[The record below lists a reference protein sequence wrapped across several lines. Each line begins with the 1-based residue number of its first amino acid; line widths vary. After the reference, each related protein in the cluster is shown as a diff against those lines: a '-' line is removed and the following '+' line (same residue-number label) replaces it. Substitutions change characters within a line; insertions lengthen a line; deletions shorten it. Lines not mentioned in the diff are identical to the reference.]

1 MNSTAKSI
9 LSGIGSF
16 IFIIVMAAVLSL
28 IGFTLVVI
36 SFYYTIQLFMD
47 HGIVAGCA
55 AIIAVA
61 AVLWFATYKLIKA
74 IQKG

>member
-28 IGFTLVVI
+28 IGFILVVI

-47 HGIVAGCA
+47 HGIIAGGA